1 MNPCPQRASITA
13 IPYSSNTR
21 SPLTANNHAPR
32 FPYFNRELSWLAF
45 NRRVL
50 EQAQSEDY
58 PLLERMK
65 YLAFVSSNLDE
76 FFEIRVSGLMQQ
88 VNSGTTKRGP
98 DGLGPKEQI
107 RRVQSIVKRL
117 VNDQYHCWKKDVVR
131 GLAQEKVL
139 FSEYSELTRN
149 EKKWVESYFEE
160 QVFPVL
166 TPLAIDP
173 AHPFPQLTNKALYIL
188 ASIDD
193 PETRLIERLMAI
205 IPVPR
210 VLPRIVRIEV
220 PRRGQP
226 DVYIFLSDIIQR
238 FIKRLFPGYRVRSAV
253 PFRITRNSDL
263 YIDDEEVENLLKH
276 VEEELVKRQ
285 KGAAVRLEIAKGA
298 DPVLL
303 QELLEAINLKPENVQ
318 TIDGPI
324 NLSRLMSAY
333 DLVERPDLK
342 FPPPTPFTPTELQ
355 KPERI
360 FGQIRERD
368 FLLYHPY
375 DSFQPFID
383 FIQQAARDPKV
394 YAIKQ
399 TLYRTSGDS
408 PIIRALME
416 ASQNGKQ
423 VTVLVEIKARFD
435 EENNIQWAR
444 QLEDV
449 GVHVVYGLV
458 GLKTHCK
465 SCMVVRREKSS
476 LRRYVHLGT
485 GNYNPKTARLYTD
498 MSFFTAKPKITTE
511 VAGLFNTLTGFSL
524 TPVFKKLLVA
534 PFTLHNNVQR
544 YIRNEARNAK
554 AGSPARIIVQVNS
567 LVDQETIDNLYAA
580 SQAGVKIDLIV
591 RGICNLVPNVK
602 GISENIR
609 VRSILGRYLE
619 HSRLYYFENSRGGQP
634 LVFAGSSDWMPRNFY
649 RRIEAVFP
657 IEEPELR
664 DRIIHVLR
672 TLLKDT
678 KNAQILRANGAYDQA
693 SKGRKAA
700 TLHGAQDQFREEAA
714 ERNQE
719 QAKELQEDPGAP
731 DDSAPG
737 IDI

>member
-1 MNPCPQRASITA
+1 MTTRKH
-13 IPYSSNTR
+13 SS
-21 SPLTANNHAPR
+21 R

-50 EQAQSEDY
+50 EQAQSKEY
-58 PLLERMK
+58 PLLERLK

-88 VNSGTTKRGP
+88 VKSGVTERGP
-98 DGLGPKEQI
+98 DGLEAKEQLRRI
-107 RRVQSIVKRL
+107 RAVVKRL
-117 VNDQYHCWKKDVVR
+117 VADQYRCWKQQIVP
-131 GLAQEKVL
+131 GLERRKVL
-139 FSEYSELTRN
+139 FSKYADLTRN
-149 EKKWVESYFEE
+149 EKKWVESYFET

-173 AHPFPQLTNKALYIL
+173 AHPFPQLTNKALYL
-188 ASIDD
+188 FASIDD
-193 PETRLIERLMAI
+193 PHTRLIERMMAI

-210 VLPRIVRIEV
+210 VLPRILKIDV

-226 DVYIFLSDIIQR
+226 DVYIFLSDIIEQ

-263 YIDDEEVENLLKH
+263 YIDDEEVENLLRQ
-276 VEEELVKRQ
+276 VEEELMKRQ
-285 KGAAVRLEIAKGA
+285 KGAAVRLEIGNGA
-298 DPVLL
+298 DSVLVD
-303 QELLEAINLKPENVQ
+303 ELLELLDLKPENVQ
-318 TIDGPI
+318 TIDGPL
-324 NLSRLMSAY
+324 NLFRLMSAY
-333 DLVERPDLK
+333 DLIDRPDLK
-342 FPPPTPFTPTELQ
+342 FEPQVPFVPTELQ
-355 KPERI
+355 APDRI
-360 FGQIRERD
+360 FTSIRQKD
-368 FLLYHPY
+368 FLLNHPY

-383 FIQQAARDPKV
+383 FIQQSARDPKV
-394 YAIKQ
+394 LAIKQ

-408 PIIRALME
+408 PIIEALME
-416 ASQNGKQ
+416 ASRRGKQ

-435 EENNIQWAR
+435 EANNIQWAR

-465 SCMVVRREKSS
+465 CCMVVRQEDDS

-498 MSFFTAKPKITTE
+498 LSLFTARSAITRE

-534 PFTLHNNVQR
+534 PFTLHNSLQR
-544 YIRNEARNAK
+544 YIRAETRNAG
-554 AGSPARIIVQVNS
+554 AGKPARIIVQVNS

-580 SQAGVKIDLIV
+580 SRAGVKVDLIV

-619 HSRLYYFENSRGGQP
+619 HSRIYYFENSNGAQP

-657 IEEPELR
+657 IEEPQLR
-664 DRIIHVLR
+664 TRIIEILE
-672 TLLKDT
+672 TLLKDA
-678 KNAQILRANGAYDQA
+678 KNAHLLRANGSYVRA
-693 SKGRKAA
+693 SKGRKKANLIAA
-700 TLHGAQDQFREEAA
+700 QNVFQKASEAQIK
-714 ERNQE
+714 E
-719 QAKELQEDPGAP
+719 QAKELKEERLESEQDTPEGP
-731 DDSAPG
+731 
-737 IDI
+737 

>member
-1 MNPCPQRASITA
+1 MSMTTASTN
-13 IPYSSNTR
+13 NT
-21 SPLTANNHAPR
+21 R

-50 EQAQSEDY
+50 EQAESSDY

-76 FFEIRVSGLMQQ
+76 FFEIRVAGLMQQ
-88 VNSGTTKRGP
+88 VKSGVIERGP
-98 DGLGPKEQI
+98 DGLGPKELL
-107 RRVQSIVKRL
+107 RRIHNVVKRL
-117 VNDQYHCWKKDVVR
+117 VADHYSCWEKQVR
-131 GLAQEKVL
+131 PGLKEENVI
-139 FSEYSELTRN
+139 FSDYDGLTRN
-149 EKKWVESYFEE
+149 EKKWVEQYFEE

-193 PETRLIERLMAI
+193 PETRIIERLMAI

-210 VLPRIVRIEV
+210 VLPRIIKIEIA
-220 PRRGQP
+220 RRGDP

-263 YIDDEEVENLLKH
+263 YFDEEEVENLLKKI
-276 VEEELVKRQ
+276 EEELMNVQ
-285 KGAAVRLEIAKGA
+285 KGAAVRLEISQGA
-298 DPVLL
+298 DPVLV
-303 QELLEAINLKPENVQ
+303 QELLQAIDLKPQNVY
-318 TIDGPI
+318 TVDGPI
-324 NLSRLMSAY
+324 NLLRLMSAY
-333 DLVERPDLK
+333 DLIDRPDLK
-342 FPPPTPFTPTELQ
+342 FPAFTPFVPKELSH
-355 KPERI
+355 PERI
-360 FGQIRERD
+360 FDQIRQSD
-368 FLLYHPY
+368 HLLHHPF

-383 FIQQAARDPKV
+383 FINQAASDPDV
-394 YAIKQ
+394 LAIKQ

-408 PIIRALME
+408 PIVEALME
-416 ASQNGKQ
+416 ASRLGKQ

-435 EENNIQWAR
+435 EANNIQWAR

-465 SCMVVRREKSS
+465 CCMVVRQEKGK

-498 MSFFTAKPKITTE
+498 ISFFTAKAEITAE

-524 TPVFKKLLVA
+524 TPTFKKLLVA
-534 PFTLHNNVQR
+534 PFTLHKNIQR
-544 YIRNEARNAK
+544 YIRAEARNAK
-554 AGSPARIIVQVNS
+554 AGLPSRIIVQTNS
-567 LVDQETIDNLYAA
+567 LVDRETIDNLYHA

-602 GISENIR
+602 GISDNIR

-619 HSRLYYFENSRGGQP
+619 HSRIFYFENSGANQP
-634 LVFAGSSDWMPRNFY
+634 LIFAGSADWMPRNFY

-657 IEEPELR
+657 VEEPDLR
-664 DRIIHVLR
+664 QGLINILQTQLNDS
-672 TLLKDT
+672 
-678 KNAQILRANGAYDQA
+678 KNAHLLRSNGAYY
-693 SKGRKAA
+693 KAITKKTGSLNSA
-700 TLHGAQDQFREEAA
+700 QEKFMQEANLRRDTQEKERIENQDQ
-714 ERNQE
+714 
-719 QAKELQEDPGAP
+719 
-731 DDSAPG
+731 
-737 IDI
+737 